1 MQLFK
6 EENFKIILEPEI
18 KIIPE
23 FKLLITRDKDRKKR
37 LAFAELAYVY
47 FMVSF
52 KSPYS
57 IYHKT
62 ERSQRI
68 IREVKLPEGWRPDSA
83 IEKAMVKYDALQ
95 MTPAMKSL
103 VSIKES
109 LLTSS
114 KVIDALRERIE
125 VSLSMV
131 GSESDEDGEDEGMD
145 IGEVVKSV
153 TQLINLAEKIPT
165 AIGAIESLEDKVKK
179 EQTNDRKIKGG
190 GSTSLFED

>member
-6 EENFKIILEPEI
+6 EENFKIILDPEI

-37 LAFAELAYVY
+37 GAFAELAYVY
-47 FMVSF
+47 FMVSY

-68 IREVKLPEGWRPDSA
+68 IREVKLPEGWRPDAA
-83 IEKAMVKYDALQ
+83 IDKAMVKYDDLQ

-125 VSLSMV
+125 LSLSMV
-131 GSESDEDGEDEGMD
+131 DSEDEEGEGMD
-145 IGEVVKSV
+145 IGDVVKSV

-165 AIGAIESLEDKVKK
+165 AIDSIESLEDKVKK

-190 GSTSLFED
+190 GTTSLFED